1 MSAGRQP
8 VRGIVLLSDVQASR
22 SIEDR
27 AAFADRL
34 DELLAAANDRPEGML
49 GAFERQAGL
58 DEFAGVLPPGPVAD
72 LLIRMWLELHPVAVR
87 FALVL
92 DTLDVVPEEQAAG
105 RPGASRYDGPAFH
118 RASALLE
125 EARSGPELTAV
136 RVASEERTDRLLSA
150 LADALYGSI
159 LEWTERQAEVVRTY
173 RSTGSQQK
181 AADLLGIEQSTV
193 SRSLK
198 AASYARIEG
207 GLRTFGEELDGAI
220 ADSKTT

>member
-34 DELLAAANDRPEGML
+34 DELLAAANDRPEGVL

-92 DTLDVVPEEQAAG
+92 DTLDVVPEEEAG

-125 EARSGPELTAV
+125 EARSGPDLTAV
-136 RVASEERTDRLLSA
+136 RVAGEERTDRLLTA
-150 LADALYGSI
+150 LANALYGSI
-159 LEWTERQAEVVRTY
+159 LEWTDRQAEVVRTY
-173 RSTGSQQK
+173 RSAGSQQK
-181 AADLLGIEQSTV
+181 AADVLGVEQSTV

-220 ADSKTT
+220 TDSKPT